1 MESRVIAIANQ
12 KGGVGKTS
20 TTINLGTCLAA
31 SGRKTLLI
39 DLDPQANL
47 TCGLG
52 LNDYQLKKSIYN
64 ILIEP
69 NAEISSAILPTK
81 YNRLN
86 LVPSHNDL
94 FRFETETV
102 HLHSR
107 DFRLKRSLKGVL
119 HKYDFILVDCP
130 PTLSVLMA
138 AALATANEV
147 IITIQAQYFA
157 LVGLDRLLA
166 MIKVIKEE
174 MNQGLTLTGVL
185 VTMYDVR
192 TKESLESLKDLQ
204 SHLKIQPKLFN
215 TIIRVNSR
223 IVQSQRQGVPVIY
236 YDKNCRGAKAYMA
249 LAQEVIDMK
258 KLQGRHSRQA
268 A

>member
-1 MESRVIAIANQ
+1 MENRIIAIANQ

-20 TTINLGTCLAA
+20 TAINLGTCLAA
-31 SGRKTLLI
+31 LGQKTLLI

-52 LNDYQLKKSIYN
+52 INGFQLKKSIYN
-64 ILIEP
+64 VLIEP
-69 NAEISSAILPTK
+69 NAEISNIILPTK
-81 YNRLN
+81 YDRLD
-86 LVPSHNDL
+86 LVPSHDDL

-107 DFRLKRSLKGVL
+107 DFRLRRSLRGVL
-119 HKYDFILVDCP
+119 QKYHFILVDCP

-138 AALATANEV
+138 AALAAANEV

-157 LVGLDRLLA
+157 LVGLDRLLT
-166 MIKVIKEE
+166 MIEVIKEE
-174 MNQGLTLTGVL
+174 MNHGLTLTGVL

-192 TKESLESLKDLQ
+192 TKESLESLIYLQ
-204 SHLKIQPKLFN
+204 NHPKIRKKLFN

-258 KLQGRHSRQA
+258 KLQARHSRRA